1 MLKGIS
7 PVLPPELLS
16 ILCEMGH
23 GDTLVIA
30 DGNFPAAS
38 IAKDCKL
45 VRCDGHGVPEIL
57 KAILKLVPLD
67 QYVEKPVTLMDVV
80 PGDDCETPIWDTYKQ
95 LVSEVDDR
103 GADVIGTIDRFP
115 FYDEAKKAYVVIATS
130 ERAQYTRT
138 SRSTSFVRIAHG
150 TGPLAAGPML
160 RQRETNGGQPG
171 AGRPQKA
178 RKSCSRASSAR
189 PSPLRTTR
197 AKSTTTSGASTS
209 TTLPTPA

>member
-45 VRCDGHGVPEIL
+45 VRCDGHGVPEVL
-57 KAILKLVPLD
+57 KAI
-67 QYVEKPVTLMDVV
+67 LMDVV
-80 PGDDCETPIWDTYKQ
+80 PGDDCETPIWDTYKE

-103 GADVIGTIDRFP
+103 GADAIGTIDRFP
-115 FYDEAKKAYVVIATS
+115 FYDEAKKSYVVIATS
-130 ERAQYTRT
+130 ERAQYAN
-138 SRSTSFVRIAHG
+138 VI
-150 TGPLAAGPML
+150 L
-160 RQRETNGGQPG
+160 
-171 AGRPQKA
+171 QKGVVYENE
-178 RKSCSRASSAR
+178 KID
-189 PSPLRTTR
+189 
-197 AKSTTTSGASTS
+197 
-209 TTLPTPA
+209 

>member
-45 VRCDGHGVPEIL
+45 V
-57 KAILKLVPLD
+57 PLD

-80 PGDDCETPIWDTYKQ
+80 PGDDCETPIWDTYKE

-130 ERAQYTRT
+130 ERAQYAN
-138 SRSTSFVRIAHG
+138 VI
-150 TGPLAAGPML
+150 L
-160 RQRETNGGQPG
+160 
-171 AGRPQKA
+171 QKGVVYENE
-178 RKSCSRASSAR
+178 KID
-189 PSPLRTTR
+189 
-197 AKSTTTSGASTS
+197 
-209 TTLPTPA
+209 